1 MRVKHLAWVALLSV
15 VPVASFWAASQQ
27 STTPAL
33 VIPSD
38 GRPAN
43 LEPVAGTS
51 LNRVVLSARAAERLG
66 IETVAV
72 GRAEE
77 TRASVTGTRHVIPYS
92 AVLYDARGETW
103 VYTNPQPLVF
113 VRNRVGIDYI
123 EGDRAV
129 LVDGPPAGTVIVA
142 VGGAEL
148 FGTEFEV
155 GHRLHTE
162 VQP

>member
-1 MRVKHLAWVALLSV
+1 MKVKHLSWVALLSV

-43 LEPVAGTS
+43 LEPVAGTT

-66 IETVAV
+66 IETVPV
-72 GRAEE
+72 GHTKARP
-77 TRASVTGTRHVIPYS
+77 VIPYS

-123 EGDRAV
+123 DGDRAV
-129 LVDGPPAGTVIVA
+129 LVDGPPAGTAIVA

-148 FGTEFEV
+148 FGTEFEF